1 MTNEIRYRLA
11 DAVSIYDN
19 GQGYLLIVL
28 GQRGTICRLP
38 YRQMTFDLL
47 QFLESPADIQS
58 IEIRFQLLRVLLF
71 ERLLTNLSV
80 WTYCV
85 SNTLSRDKLDAC
97 CSDAGLLEVIF
108 IGTFQCLLWNIL
120 LWSIMMLSL

>member
-1 MTNEIRYRLA
+1 MTDEIRYRLA

-47 QFLESPADIQS
+47 QILGISS
-58 IEIRFQLLRVLLF
+58 RY
-71 ERLLTNLSV
+71 SV
-80 WTYCV
+80 
-85 SNTLSRDKLDAC
+85 D
-97 CSDAGLLEVIF
+97 
-108 IGTFQCLLWNIL
+108 
-120 LWSIMMLSL
+120 